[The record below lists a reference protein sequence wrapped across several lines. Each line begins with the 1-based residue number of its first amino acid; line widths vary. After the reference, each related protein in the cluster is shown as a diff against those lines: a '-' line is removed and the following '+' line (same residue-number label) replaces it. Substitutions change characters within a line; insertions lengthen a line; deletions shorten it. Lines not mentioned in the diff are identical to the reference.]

1 MIRVLGQTRANR
13 ALPRCGGFVSGQI
26 FLHKATR
33 VMATAPR
40 QASPSPAKSNRDS
53 LLPPDSEQATV
64 EESPRDLDLV
74 NILREAASSGSQPLE
89 AIADAIADAARIL
102 SGADGT
108 ALGME
113 TKGMI
118 VCRARSGDIAPPT
131 GAPISTES
139 GISGECLRT
148 ATMLVCHDAMTDP
161 RVDTEVCRSL
171 GIRSVAAVP
180 VRGPMGAAG
189 ILEAFAARPNSFDGD
204 ALRSLRE
211 LAVIAEM
218 AYMREA
224 REHGLRA
231 RPLPAFQSATTYS
244 TPPLATEDIVNGLSE
259 SNKKRLWI
267 VGTVALTLLLTVA
280 VAWWSWHVPAD
291 EATVGGQ
298 SVHAASAE
306 PAHAQPAPATPK
318 PGPGVPTV
326 RSEHSRPQV
335 LQNASELKPMEGRPE
350 TIASTASG
358 APDTVQVRIPTGTS
372 SESSPVPEPPVVEL
386 APSANAAELARLSSV
401 PTAMPA
407 APPRVSQGVV
417 EATLIHKVDPA
428 YPMQARTSRLSGK
441 VSLLA
446 TISADGS
453 IRELAV
459 TGGSPVL
466 AAAAKTA
473 VRQWRYRPATLN
485 GSPVEVQ
492 KEIIIVFA
500 QP

>member
-1 MIRVLGQTRANR
+1 LRPPDTNR
-13 ALPRCGGFVSGQI
+13 E
-26 FLHKATR
+26 FLH
-33 VMATAPR
+33 
-40 QASPSPAKSNRDS
+40 
-53 LLPPDSEQATV
+53 PPDSEQATV
-64 EESPRDLDLV
+64 EESPRDPDLV
-74 NILREAASSGSQPLE
+74 SVLREAATSGSQPLE
-89 AIADAIADAARIL
+89 AIVEAVADAARVL

-108 ALGME
+108 ALGLE

-118 VCRARSGDIAPPT
+118 VCRARSGDIAPPI

-148 ATMLVCHDAMTDP
+148 ASMLVCHDAMTDA

-189 ILEAFAARPNSFDGD
+189 ILEAFSARPNSFDGD
-204 ALRSLRE
+204 ALRSLRD
-211 LAVIAEM
+211 LALIAGM

-224 REHGLRA
+224 RDHGR
-231 RPLPAFQSATTYS
+231 RPLPAIAVPTTLS
-244 TPPLATEDIVNGLSE
+244 TPPLAMEDIVDGLSDP
-259 SNKKRLWI
+259 SKKRLWI
-267 VGTVALTLLLTVA
+267 VGAVALTLLLTVA

-291 EATVGGQ
+291 EAAIGEQ
-298 SVHAASAE
+298 SVRAASPE
-306 PAHAQPAPATPK
+306 STHSPVPQTPPK

-326 RSEHSRPQV
+326 HADRSRPQI
-335 LQNASELKPMEGRPE
+335 LQNASDLKPIETVPE
-350 TIASTASG
+350 PVASTASG
-358 APDTVQVRIPTGTS
+358 APDTVQVPIPAETT
-372 SESSPVPEPPVVEL
+372 SESSSVAEPPVVDV
-386 APSANAAELARLSSV
+386 APSASPDSLARLTSV

-407 APPRVSQGVV
+407 APPRISEGVV
-417 EATLIHKVDPA
+417 EATLIHKVAPI

-441 VSLLA
+441 VTLSA
-446 TISADGS
+446 TISTDGS

-459 TGGSPVL
+459 VGGSPIL
-466 AAAAKTA
+466 AAAAQTA
-473 VRQWRYRPATLN
+473 VRQWRYRPAMLN